1 MSKSSSKASLAQTR
15 AHAKWFTILN
25 ELSAKRL
32 LFWWAKN
39 RASCRGV
46 EELPLGTLV
55 CKILSHFFRQ
65 YRRFNSEDVWWRVED
80 SFRFSRKIQNR
91 YWRTCGSSHYYYY
104 SFKFG
109 DPFNGFVNFPK
120 DSSEDNEILRA
131 SEWDEFQEWYEE
143 EEKRMLKKKSLM
155 KLAYNYIFLV
165 INFCSVLVEKGL
177 ETKKCNYVEHAT

>member
-1 MSKSSSKASLAQTR
+1 MVYNFKWAFGKEVFVLMGQEQSFLSRSWDVKSCHWAL
-15 AHAKWFTILN
+15 WFVKSYLISFANIAVFVL
-25 ELSAKRL
+25 RM
-32 LFWWAKN
+32 F
-39 RASCRGV
+39 G
-46 EELPLGTLV
+46 EEL
-55 CKILSHFFRQ
+55 
-65 YRRFNSEDVWWRVED
+65 
-80 SFRFSRKIQNR
+80 KIQNR

-143 EEKRMLKKKSLM
+143 EGKRMLKKKSLM